1 MPAPLE
7 GIRVIDFGTAIQG
20 PLAATF
26 LADMG
31 AEVIKIESPTGDG
44 IRWNLGPFDFP
55 EEASGSPMFLSAN
68 RGKRYMN
75 LDAHTEES
83 RQVIHK
89 LIESADVFV
98 TNYREAAL
106 QRLGFDY
113 DSLAKINPRLI
124 YGAVSGFGHRGPVSA
139 NPMYDLC
146 AQARS
151 GIPNVTGQP
160 HDAPNLP
167 GAMLA
172 DQGGATMLALGIM
185 TALVARERH
194 GVGQKVD
201 TSAYGT
207 LTWLQSWE
215 ITHTGLTGQLRD
227 RAGSYHPLIAGS
239 YGVYRT
245 RDGKAIAYMDMLSNA
260 GFEKFCA
267 FGGIPELAKDER
279 FDSMRGRV
287 GLGGAE
293 AALIASEQRPF
304 LERAF
309 ASHTLAEWKA
319 FLDELGS
326 EEAVYQEVFDYQ
338 DILDD
343 PQALA
348 CEYIVERDVPGVGKK
363 KLTGNPITLSK
374 TPSRVGDP
382 GGEIGQNNE
391 EILLELGYDW
401 DFISKLREQTQAAI
415 DAAFQEHED

>member
-7 GIRVIDFGTAIQG
+7 GIRVIDFGIAVQG

-31 AEVIKIESPTGDG
+31 AEVIKIELPTGDG
-44 IRWNLGPFDFP
+44 CRWNLGPSDFP

-68 RGKRYMN
+68 RGKRYMH

-83 RQVIHK
+83 RQVLYK
-89 LIESADVFV
+89 LVESADVFV
-98 TNYREAAL
+98 TNYREAAM
-106 QRLGFDY
+106 QRLGLDY
-113 DSLAKINPRLI
+113 DSLAKVNPRLI
-124 YGAVSGFGHRGPVSA
+124 YGAVSGFGHKGPVAA
-139 NPMYDLC
+139 NPMYDLF

-151 GIPNVTGQP
+151 GLPSVTGQLDDVP
-160 HDAPNLP
+160 TLP
-167 GAMLA
+167 GAVLA

-201 TSAYGT
+201 TSGYGA
-207 LTWLQSWE
+207 LAWLQSWE
-215 ITHTGLTGQLRD
+215 LTHTGLTGQVRD
-227 RAGSYHPLIAGS
+227 RAGSYHPLIVGS
-239 YGVYRT
+239 YGIYRT
-245 RDGKAIAYMDMLSNA
+245 SDDKAIAYMDMLSDK

-267 FGGIPELAKDER
+267 FGGIPELASDGR
-279 FDSMRGRV
+279 FDSMRKRV

-293 AALIASEQRPF
+293 AARIASEQRAP

-319 FLDELGS
+319 FLDELGP
-326 EEAVYQEVFDYQ
+326 EEAMYQEVLDYQ
-338 DILDD
+338 EILDD

-348 CEYIVERDVPGVGKK
+348 CEYIIERDIPGVGRK

-374 TPSRVGDP
+374 TPSRVGEP

-401 DFISKLREQTQAAI
+401 DFISKLREQTQVAA
-415 DAAFQEHED
+415 DAAFPELEE